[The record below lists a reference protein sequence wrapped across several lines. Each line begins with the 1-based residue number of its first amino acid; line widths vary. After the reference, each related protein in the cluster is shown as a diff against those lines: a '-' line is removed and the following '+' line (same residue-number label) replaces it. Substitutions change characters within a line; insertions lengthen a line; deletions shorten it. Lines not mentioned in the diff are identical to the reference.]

1 MDISEQNRL
10 FYNDGYLMGQRVATK
25 NTKEKISL
33 QQAVKAMYKSIDQLI
48 DSFLKFSENHKVK
61 PDCKKGCGYCCHQP
75 VFANSYE
82 IEYLGNYIR
91 ENFTESQQQEIL
103 KRAKEK
109 TNKTGHLSKKELQNF
124 KFPCPLLR
132 NNICIAYPAR
142 PLACRI
148 YLSTQLSSC
157 IHFFEDPKDEKEYP
171 QLLDFPLRTGRLM
184 NQGLYQ
190 ALKENGISA
199 HEYKLE
205 EGLGGYLE
213 NIKLN

>member
-1 MDISEQNRL
+1 MDISQQNRL
-10 FYNDGYLMGQRVATK
+10 FYNDGYLMGQRVATT

-33 QQAVKAMYKSIDQLI
+33 QEAVKNMYQTIDQLI
-48 DSFLKFSENHKVK
+48 DTFLNFSKSHGVN

-82 IEYLGNYIR
+82 IEYLGNYIK
-91 ENFTESQQQEIL
+91 ENFTKSQQQEIL

-109 TNKTGHLSKKELQNF
+109 TNKTAHLNKKELQNF
-124 KFPCPLLR
+124 KFPCPLLQ
-132 NNICIAYPAR
+132 NDSCTAYPAR

-157 IHFFEDPKDEKEYP
+157 IHFFKDPKDEKKYP
-171 QLLDFPLRTGRLM
+171 QLLDFPLRAGRMM
-184 NQGLYQ
+184 NQGLYE
-190 ALKENGISA
+190 ALKENGISS

-205 EGLGGYLE
+205 EGLAGYLE
-213 NIKLN
+213 NKKLN

>member
-25 NTKEKISL
+25 NTKEKITL
-33 QQAVKAMYKSIDQLI
+33 QKAVNAMYKSIDELI
-48 DSFLKFSENHKVK
+48 DSFLKFSENHGVK

-82 IEYLGNYIR
+82 IEYLGKYIR
-91 ENFTESQQQEIL
+91 ENFTRSQQQEIL

-109 TNKTGHLSKKELQNF
+109 NGKTTNLKEKDLQNF
-124 KFPCPLLR
+124 KFPCPLLM
-132 NNICIAYPAR
+132 NNTCIAYPAR
-142 PLACRI
+142 PIACRI
-148 YLSTQLSSC
+148 YLSTKTDSC
-157 IHFFEDPKDEKEYP
+157 IHFFKDPKDEKEYP
-171 QLLDFPLRTGRLM
+171 QLLDFPIRTGRM
-184 NQGLYQ
+184 INQGFYE

-205 EGLGGYLE
+205 EGLAGYLE

>member
-1 MDISEQNRL
+1 MNISEQNRL
-10 FYNDGYLMGQRVATK
+10 FYKNGYLMGQLVATK
-25 NTKEKISL
+25 NAKEKISL
-33 QQAVKAMYKSIDQLI
+33 QQTVNTMYKSIDQLI
-48 DSFLKFSENHKVK
+48 DSFLKFSENHGIK

-91 ENFTESQQQEIL
+91 ENFTKAQQQEIL

-109 TNKTGHLSKKELQNF
+109 NEKTAHLSKKNLQNY

-132 NNICIAYPAR
+132 NNECIAYPAR

-148 YLSTQLSSC
+148 YLSTQIDSC
-157 IHFFEDPKDEKEYP
+157 IQFFKDPENEKKYP
-171 QLLDFPLRTGRLM
+171 QLLDFPLRAGRMM
-184 NQGLYQ
+184 NQGLYE
-190 ALKENGISA
+190 ALKENEISA

-205 EGLGGYLE
+205 EGLAGYLE

>member
-10 FYNDGYLMGQRVATK
+10 FYKDGYLMGQRVATK
-25 NTKEKISL
+25 NTKENISL
-33 QQAVKAMYKSIDQLI
+33 QQAVKDMYQAIDQLI
-48 DSFLKFSENHKVK
+48 DSFLKFSENHGIN

-82 IEYLGNYIR
+82 IEYLGNYIK
-91 ENFTESQQQEIL
+91 ENFTLSQQQEIL
-103 KRAKEK
+103 KKAKEK
-109 TNKTGHLSKKELQNF
+109 NKKTAHLSKKELQNF
-124 KFPCPLLR
+124 KFPCPLLQ
-132 NNICIAYPAR
+132 NNACIAYPAR

-157 IHFFEDPKDEKEYP
+157 IHFFKDPEDEKKYP
-171 QLLDFPLRTGRLM
+171 QLLDFPIRTGRMM
-184 NQGLYQ
+184 NQGLYE

-213 NIKLN
+213 NIRLN